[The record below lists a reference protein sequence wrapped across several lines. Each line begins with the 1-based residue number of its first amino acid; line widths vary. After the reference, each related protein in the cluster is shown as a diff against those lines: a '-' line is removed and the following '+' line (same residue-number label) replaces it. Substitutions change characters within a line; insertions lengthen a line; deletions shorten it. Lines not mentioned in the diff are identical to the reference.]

1 MVRAY
6 TKTPTE
12 KAAEAS
18 RVNGAKG
25 GRPKG
30 AIPREE
36 IAARKAVA
44 LTLQERCQL
53 NELRYIDAL
62 EEIAFDRKT
71 AAAAR
76 TGAISLLLDRGRGKA
91 IQPELHGGVV
101 TLQVVTGVPE
111 PDEDWPGQ
119 HSSDVPSAQLQP
131 KTPYIQHD
139 AEEARLSSPS
149 SSIAT
154 AAVCEAA
161 TVGSPPIPPR
171 PLPQAPPVTNT
182 SQLPGDMTPAEH
194 FMVAEQLKLKQ
205 ARDADQDKAL
215 GLKLDWGR

>member
-1 MVRAY
+1 MVGIAS
-6 TKTPTE
+6 KT
-12 KAAEAS
+12 
-18 RVNGAKG
+18 NGKLG
-25 GRPKG
+25 GRPVGSTITPAQKQ
-30 AIPREE
+30 AAALKKLE
-36 IAARKAVA
+36 IR
-44 LTLQERCQL
+44 TLQEFFREHKIELAEIQL
-53 NELRYIDAL
+53 G
-62 EEIAFDRKT
+62 IARDRKT
-71 AAAAR
+71 PASARLQAIFAAQ
-76 TGAISLLLDRGRGKA
+76 DRDEGKTV
-91 IQPELHGGVV
+91 QPELHGGIVR
-101 TLQVVTGVPE
+101 LEVVTGVPE
-111 PDEDWPGQ
+111 PDEDYPGQ
-119 HSSDVPSAQLQP
+119 HSADVPSAQLQP

-205 ARDADQDKAL
+205 ARDAAQDAKL
-215 GLKLDWGR
+215 GLKVEWSR